1 MIMSKKSEEW
11 YKALI
16 QSVPD
21 IIYELDVKGRFTFI
35 SDSIKQ
41 LGYVPEELLGKHFRE
56 IVHPDDFKNVSSE
69 IVLPKYV
76 KKITGDAGSPKLFD
90 ERRTGKRMTKNCGLR
105 LLFKKQ
111 KNTSTNQHYA
121 EVHSSGKW
129 DKLITEKNKKFLGS
143 IGIVRD
149 VTKRKKAEKA
159 LQEKRKFNKALF
171 DYNPIET
178 IVVDRKGRVID
189 FNLAKKNSGDKL
201 PNIGCVMYRD
211 YAGKHKIDM
220 YAELMKS
227 IRTGKA
233 KEFPEQKYGN
243 EFLSITM
250 SPFPKGAIITSID
263 VTEHKERREK
273 GSKRAEELGKAYE
286 QLQAS
291 KDALIRS
298 EKLAFTGRIA
308 ANIAHEIR
316 NPLTNVAM
324 AVQQLTKAIKPE
336 GPPAKHMDIIKRNT
350 ERINYLIT
358 ELLNCARPPKL
369 NIRPC
374 SIHKVLEDILE
385 FNKAKISSKRIKI
398 IKRFISNSFIIKID
412 KEQIERSLSNLLVNA
427 VEAMSKG
434 GKLTIITDVD
444 GDSFVVKIQDT
455 GKGIPEE
462 DIIRIFDPFFSSKSG
477 GVGLGLAI
485 CYGIIVSHGGTIEV
499 ESKPKKGSTFMV
511 SLPVK

>member
-1 MIMSKKSEEW
+1 
-11 YKALI
+11 LI
-16 QSVPD
+16 IHD
-21 IIYELDVKGRFTFI
+21 LKGKILDVNSRTC
-35 SDSIKQ
+35 
-41 LGYVPEELLGKHFRE
+41 ELLG
-56 IVHPDDFKNVSSE
+56 
-69 IVLPKYV
+69 Y
-76 KKITGDAGSPKLFD
+76 
-90 ERRTGKRMTKNCGLR
+90 
-105 LLFKKQ
+105 
-111 KNTSTNQHYA
+111 
-121 EVHSSGKW
+121 
-129 DKLITEKNKKFLGS
+129 EKNKIIGEHITKFTANKS
-143 IGIVRD
+143 IKRSDPRLKQLLEKESLVFDSELQNSNGLIIPVNISAKVVSTNNERVIQSFVRD
-149 VTKRKKAEKA
+149 ITERKKAEKA
-159 LQEKRKFNKALF
+159 LQEKGKLNKALF